1 MKIEHLIVQHLY
13 NSKKVTLEDIGTF
26 FLSPNVHIN
35 TDDKEAAL
43 PENAI
48 TFEFQPKAPRDE
60 SLVDFIVQHSHK
72 IKPLATSDL
81 ESYSILGRE
90 YLNIGKPFL
99 IEGLG
104 TLEKTQFGTYEFL
117 QGTTVNPKL
126 EAQAAHL
133 KEKEDAKIDFSS
145 PSRKTSGNTT
155 GILIISLVVIAFAAA
170 AVVYFLNRNKKEPLT
185 EIQES
190 GKDTQVL
197 ITNPVVIDSSK
208 PDSGKNLIQMVSDS
222 TFSVILRTYA
232 VKDAAERALT
242 RFKTFGHNVV
252 LIQQETNYL
261 LSFPIKRPLSDT
273 TKVKDSL
280 IQKLGGHAYII
291 LNPL

>member
-26 FLSPNVHIN
+26 YLSPNVHIN
-35 TDDKEAAL
+35 TEDKEAGL

-48 TFEFQPKAPRDE
+48 TFEYQPKAPRDE
-60 SLVDFIVQHSHK
+60 SLVDFIVQHSRK

-90 YLNIGKPFL
+90 YLNIGKPFV

-104 TLEKTQFGTYEFL
+104 ILNKTQSGNYEFV

-133 KEKEDAKIDFSS
+133 KEKDDAIIDFSS
-145 PSRKTSGNTT
+145 PSRKTSNKT
-155 GILIISLVVIAFAAA
+155 GVIILSIVLIAFTTAAI
-170 AVVYFLNRNKKEPLT
+170 VYFLNKNKKEPLT

-190 GKDTQVL
+190 GKDSAVPSANTV
-197 ITNPVVIDSSK
+197 PVDSMKPESSK
-208 PDSGKNLIQMVSDS
+208 NVKVQGNESS
-222 TFSVILRTYA
+222 FSVVMRKYA
-232 VKDAAERALT
+232 GKDAADKALI
-242 RFKTFGHNVV
+242 RFKTFGYNVV
-252 LIQQETNYL
+252 LIQKDTNYL
-261 LSFPIKRPLSDT
+261 LAFPMHRPLTDT
-273 TKVKDSL
+273 AKLKDSL
-280 IQKLGGHAYII
+280 AQRLGGHAYI
-291 LNPL
+291 LRTP